1 MTCSAA
7 DEDNGGTH
15 LDSVQTSNDTLQL
28 NSLRNYDM
36 DDEEDTVEQSDVEG
50 IESQSTSSPVTATN
64 GSQLH
69 EDLDSLLNLQVF
81 THNLGRHRTSSQWL
95 QPLAFALCGAQAG
108 CPCCIHLFRKGS
120 SRNEHIL
127 FCPTI
132 TRADD
137 VQLLL
142 LSQHNALDSVCSFPD
157 GASCDISTQPPLPLP
172 LAASTHHDQLVDI
185 EDRSVICPSSNYS
198 TQLTL
203 PLPLPA
209 SPHQLESV
217 TIQECSLMPDVS
229 KGVLDGNL
237 IIFMYQSAFA
247 HAAMG
252 IPDVVESPPPPL
264 LLSDEYVK
272 VSVQGR
278 LPL

>member
-1 MTCSAA
+1 MGLARFWVTCFESPAPTRPPT
-7 DEDNGGTH
+7 GPP
-15 LDSVQTSNDTLQL
+15 L
-28 NSLRNYDM
+28 SLSFPPR
-36 DDEEDTVEQSDVEG
+36 
-50 IESQSTSSPVTATN
+50 STR
-64 GSQLH
+64 G
-69 EDLDSLLNLQVF
+69 LL
-81 THNLGRHRTSSQWL
+81 
-95 QPLAFALCGAQAG
+95 LAF
-108 CPCCIHLFRKGS
+108 
-120 SRNEHIL
+120 
-127 FCPTI
+127 
-132 TRADD
+132 
-137 VQLLL
+137 
-142 LSQHNALDSVCSFPD
+142 FPD
-157 GASCDISTQPPLPLP
+157 
-172 LAASTHHDQLVDI
+172 
-185 EDRSVICPSSNYS
+185 
-198 TQLTL
+198 TQLAL

-217 TIQECSLMPDVS
+217 TIQDCSLMPDVG